1 MKGQAALKAAFQR
14 KAVEGKIRGMVAKVY
29 SLAPHP
35 DRPDFKGPVLI
46 SLKSHF
52 KPAAEYDGMLGS
64 MMVDMMLGDV
74 IGQALGSASND
85 NPVLPIATTLHHLD
99 LDDLGE
105 LFSEYLQSREKQKKS
120 AEKGQGTFA
129 LGEHKSICNLFN
141 DNTEE
146 AMTAYTADLPKRM
159 RLEQA
164 INTLSKKADLLRYKE
179 TLAEPRAAFA

>member
-35 DRPDFKGPVLI
+35 DRPDFKGTTLV

-64 MMVDMMLGDV
+64 MMVDMMIGDV
-74 IGQALGSASND
+74 IGQTIGSASND
-85 NPVLPIATTLHHLD
+85 NPIIPIATTLHHLD

-105 LFSEYLQSREKQKKS
+105 IFSEYLQSREKQKKS
-120 AEKGQGTFA
+120 VEKGQGTFA

-141 DNTEE
+141 DNKED
-146 AMTAYTADLPKRM
+146 AMAAYSADLPKRM
-159 RLEQA
+159 LIEQA

-179 TLAEPRAAFA
+179 TLPEPLAAFA